1 MFRSCYGV
9 VVIPGRLQVEVP
21 CEREELIVRKG
32 RFLGDRGRGR
42 RGFSNRWGGRMWAM
56 NAKSTAFD
64 LQRRIVGHRLE
75 RFCMDSNKV
84 A

>member
-9 VVIPGRLQVEVP
+9 VVIPRRLQVEVP
-21 CEREELIVRKG
+21 GEREELIVRKG
-32 RFLGDRGRGR
+32 RFLGDRGRCR
-42 RGFSNRWGGRMWAM
+42 RGFSNRWGGRIWAM

-75 RFCMDSNKV
+75 RFCIDSIKV